1 MTQLRKD
8 KQLVLTLSQLRNQIS
23 NIEMP
28 EGTKELLLIHFEEV
42 GHLHK
47 FSVELNGEQIEC
59 YKITDDAYPVKGGF
73 YVSEKERATM
83 LLQLNVEQ
91 ISLKLETLAQKIFS
105 SHEEAAK
112 LLKVKRKNKAKLML
126 RQEHTYHNYWE
137 SFAVLKHQLEN
148 QLSKIDA
155 LEGNQSLETTFKLA
169 EAAHKSIKTDL
180 KEVEEVLK
188 NIDMRMEEQD
198 DINPQVQNSSVALH
212 PPIGRRDLERTERIQ
227 RGGQRH
233 QQIPR
238 LRVRI

>member
-1 MTQLRKD
+1 
-8 KQLVLTLSQLRNQIS
+8 
-23 NIEMP
+23 MP
-28 EGTKELLLIHFEEV
+28 EGTKELLLIHFEEI

-47 FSVELNGEQIEC
+47 FSVEMNAEQIEC

-73 YVSEKERATM
+73 YVSDKERATM

-91 ISLKLETLAQKIFS
+91 ISQKLEILAQKIFS
-105 SHEEAAK
+105 SHEEASK

-198 DINPQVQNSSVALH
+198 DINPQVQNSSDDEILKELSEFNEED
-212 PPIGRRDLERTERIQ
+212 RDINKSRDFESGSECKSANETGKFKEEYCEDWSERA
-227 RGGQRH
+227 
-233 QQIPR
+233 
-238 LRVRI
+238 